1 MKPFPMGLPTDEELL
16 REASAKIHRREY
28 GQLTDWEH
36 AAVMFA
42 VERAIVERT
51 MKRYSN
57 NRKETNHG

>member
-1 MKPFPMGLPTDEELL
+1 MKKNIGLPTDEELL
-16 REASAKIHRREY
+16 RDAVKKMQRREY

-57 NRKETNHG
+57 NERK

>member
-1 MKPFPMGLPTDEELL
+1 MNPFSKGLPTDEELL
-16 REASAKIHRREY
+16 REASAKIRRKEY
-28 GQLTDWEH
+28 GQLTLWEH

-57 NRKETNHG
+57 NEGK

>member
-1 MKPFPMGLPTDEELL
+1 MVEAMKTGLPTDEELL
-16 REASAKIHRREY
+16 RDAVKKMQRREY

-51 MKRYSN
+51 MKCYSN
-57 NRKETNHG
+57 NEGK